1 LLPARVATQFGF
13 QPLRVMSSIPTV
25 PSAALSSLATAVS
38 ERRKIRSLALAATN
52 QVLFPCRVIAA
63 AVLALVVPGTDA
75 MEANPPPPTWH
86 RDGAVLASDG
96 AHVAYSR
103 SDAGPPKVVIVDVDH
118 PDRNVAVDLPPR
130 KSYNVAADFPLS
142 MRAADQEYKPPRLI
156 WVDSRCVLV
165 ITQSGDTCRF
175 DTDGRCLMAAS
186 GIPNLSALRPGEIL
200 PADLGILEMQAL
212 LERKLPRRSVAIL
225 GCDEA
230 RRRVLLLARGAT
242 DAGRYFVFDRSRDL
256 LYELGPR
263 QRVEPAGR

>member
-1 LLPARVATQFGF
+1 VITGIIRKARSDCMDPAKGSSKIPRMQVANEI
-13 QPLRVMSSIPTV
+13 LRGSI
-25 PSAALSSLATAVS
+25 
-38 ERRKIRSLALAATN
+38 
-52 QVLFPCRVIAA
+52 CVIAV
-63 AVLALVVPGTDA
+63 AVLAMAVPA
-75 MEANPPPPTWH
+75 ANASEGSLSAPGWH
-86 RDGAVLASDG
+86 RDGAVLAPDG

-103 SDAGPPKVVIVDVDH
+103 SDAGPPKVIIVDVDH

-130 KSYNVAADFPLS
+130 KSYNVAADLPPS
-142 MRAADQEYKPPRLI
+142 MAAADKEYKPARLI

-186 GIPNLSALRPGEIL
+186 GMRNLSALRPGEIL